1 MGRVSMRELRT
12 SRLVLEPQV
21 EAHAEVMFEVLSDPA
36 IYEYE
41 NEPTQ
46 SLAWLRERFRK
57 LESRASAD
65 GSQQWLNWVVRGERD
80 VMGYVQAT
88 VYDDSHADVA
98 YVFASRFWGQG
109 FAREAVEA
117 MLRELRERY
126 ETRRAVAVFKAGN
139 DRSRRLLHRLRFE
152 DAVAPVEPD
161 EDAMARELP

>member
-21 EAHAEVMFEVLSDPA
+21 EAHAEAMFEVLSDPA

-109 FAREAVEA
+109 FARESVEA
-117 MLRELRERY
+117 MLRELCERY